1 MRMSVHV
8 RKCASWFWN
17 NPGTHFVCAGV
28 LMGIAFLHPFLWW
41 TGVLGFALLA
51 HAVRTLDAAGQA
63 FWYGTLAGTLKM
75 LLVLVWF
82 WTVYPVDWI
91 DTFSPTLQIL
101 GIGWVWFSASVVI
114 GISIGCL
121 SSVLCKLRHAR
132 GYFYIVPFALVVSEI
147 LGSILFSLF
156 EYGPGGSVNA
166 HFSFGYLGYTLGG
179 HGVLGMFSYG
189 TGVYSLSLLGGV
201 CASFLA
207 YSVAR
212 QEYRTVKL
220 LLVTFLFIITYF
232 VPPFFTGDS
241 GGYTVA
247 TVNTQF
253 ENHRIESG
261 EMKAERTQALVDAFK
276 AAIDSG
282 SDVIVFPETAGAL
295 KVFGTADNIFDFVG
309 TRTDRPMQ
317 IVDSGRVYN
326 REGNAEIRA
335 TIYDSKKKETE
346 ERYKSYLVPSGEFLP
361 YHLGFGMSLFGF
373 RETGESL
380 DAYMAYVP
388 RRDEESDIPSS
399 YPGILFCSES
409 LSPIGVLAARTTH
422 PLVVHPVS
430 HAWFNT
436 PKTLW
441 YQLDLMLKTQTR
453 MARIPLVQAS
463 NMSEPKAYDRFGNS
477 VVGETVFSTASTSV
491 VVYEM

>member
-1 MRMSVHV
+1 MRMSVHMM
-8 RKCASWFWN
+8 RCASWFWN

-41 TGVLGFALLA
+41 AGVLGFALLA
-51 HAVRTLDAAGQA
+51 HAVRTLDSAKQA

-91 DTFSPTLQIL
+91 GEFSPVLQVL
-101 GIGWVWFSASVVI
+101 GIGWVWFSASAII
-114 GISIGCL
+114 GVSVGCL

-166 HFSFGYLGYTLGG
+166 HFSFGYLGYTFVG
-179 HGVLGMFSYG
+179 HGAFGILAYG
-189 TGVYSLSLLGGV
+189 TGVYALTLFVGA
-201 CASFLA
+201 CAAFLA
-207 YSVAR
+207 YGVAR
-212 QEYRTVKL
+212 QEHKTRRFL
-220 LLVTFLFIITYF
+220 LITFLFIITYF
-232 VPPFFTGDS
+232 VPPFFASES

-253 ENHRIESG
+253 ENHRIETG

-295 KVFGTADNIFDFVG
+295 KVFGTADNVFDFLE
-309 TRTDRPMQ
+309 TKTNRAIR
-317 IVDSGRVYN
+317 IIDSDRVYN
-326 REGNAEIRA
+326 REGKTEVRA
-335 TIYDSKKKETE
+335 TLYDTGKREAYE
-346 ERYKSYLVPSGEFLP
+346 QYKSYLVPSGEFLP
-361 YHLGFGMSLFGF
+361 YHLGFVMSLFGF
-373 RETGESL
+373 RETSEAL
-380 DAYMAYVP
+380 DSYMTYVP

-409 LSPIGVLAARTTH
+409 LSPIGVLGARTRY

-441 YQLDLMLKTQTR
+441 YQLDSMLKAQTR
-453 MARIPLVQAS
+453 MARVPLVQAS
-463 NMSEPKAYDRFGNS
+463 NMTEPKAYDRFGNL
-477 VVGETVFSTASTSV
+477 VTGETIFSTASTSV